1 MDRRTT
7 VVLLIAPALTVILVM
22 FAGGLSLGLTQSLDY
37 FPAAGRHSVSL
48 DAYRSLFADRGF
60 LRSLGLTLFVSL
72 MSTVG
77 SLALGLLSALA
88 LRGPL
93 GRSKFVHYVY
103 QVPLTVPHLVVAIG
117 LLMVMSQS
125 GLLSRIVYAAGIIES
140 QSEFPILVR
149 DNWGIGIMIAY
160 IWKQIPFIGLIAL
173 SVLQSVAV
181 DYEKAA
187 QALGANRWQRFRH
200 VLLPLVMPGLVPA
213 SIIIFAFVF
222 GSFEVPLLLGKSYPS
237 MLSVLAYRLY
247 VDVDLGSRPQAMATS
262 VFIGVF
268 VLILVIAYRK
278 ITAASRYG
286 R

>member
-1 MDRRTT
+1 
-7 VVLLIAPALTVILVM
+7 VILVM